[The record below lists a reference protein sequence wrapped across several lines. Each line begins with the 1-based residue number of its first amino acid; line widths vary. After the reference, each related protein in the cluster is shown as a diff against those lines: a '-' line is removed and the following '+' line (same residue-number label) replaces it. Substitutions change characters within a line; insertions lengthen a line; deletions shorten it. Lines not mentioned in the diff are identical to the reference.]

1 MRVNI
6 IVLSLINKTKMYYQN
21 SKKSISKIKNEN
33 SNKYVL
39 PLNKHTKIIKGTMQS
54 HLNQNNGSIIGVKV
68 GVY

>member
-39 PLNKHTKIIKGTMQS
+39 SLNKHTKIIKGTMQS